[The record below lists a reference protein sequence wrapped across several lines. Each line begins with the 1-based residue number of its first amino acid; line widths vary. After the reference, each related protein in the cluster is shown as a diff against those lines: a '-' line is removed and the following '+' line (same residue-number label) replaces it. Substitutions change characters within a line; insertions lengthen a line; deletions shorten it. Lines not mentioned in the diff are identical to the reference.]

1 MQSAA
6 EARSEAFPLVR
17 SARCYD
23 RGMRQ
28 ARRRFLIGSALVG
41 TFSRMAPSLAA
52 TPSAEIAD
60 ATLRAYVDV
69 LIPADETPG
78 ATALGV
84 DKQLLATGA
93 RERGHQRLLEA
104 GVDWL
109 NTRARARYG
118 RAFPELDEPG
128 REAIVGDAAAAAFGT
143 LPRVFF
149 ERTRAA
155 AFFHYYGRPESWR
168 GMAHYRGP
176 PQPLGFPDYT
186 EPPRTSR

>member
-1 MQSAA
+1 
-6 EARSEAFPLVR
+6 
-17 SARCYD
+17 
-23 RGMRQ
+23 MRQ
-28 ARRRFLIGSALVG
+28 ARRRFFIGSALVG
-41 TFSRMAPSLAA
+41 ALCRIAPSFAA
-52 TPSAEIAD
+52 APPLPRLAD
-60 ATLRAYVDV
+60 ATLSAYVDV

-84 DKQLLATGA
+84 DKQLLAAAAGA
-93 RERGHQRLLEA
+93 PGHRRLLDA
-104 GVDWL
+104 GLDWL
-109 NTRARARYG
+109 NARSRARYA
-118 RAFPELDEPG
+118 RPFPELDERG
-128 REAIVGDAAAAAFGT
+128 REAIVGEAAAAGFGT

-176 PQPLGFPDYT
+176 PQPLGFPDHT